1 MDISR
6 FITCG
11 SVDDGKST
19 LIGRMLYECGAI
31 YENELKDITDEEINF
46 ANLVDGLEDER
57 KQGITIDVAYRYFN
71 YKNKKFIIAD
81 CPGHEQYTAN
91 MVTAASNAQIAII
104 LIDATKGLSMQTKRH
119 SYICALLGIKEII
132 VAINKIDL
140 INYDENIFNKI
151 KDDYLK
157 EIANKQSNY
166 YFIPISAK
174 LGDNIVC
181 NSKNTTYFKD
191 LALLQRLKSIEIE
204 NVDDEFYFSV
214 QYVNKLEDKRFYLGQ
229 ILGGALEKNE
239 ELIVLPSKQ
248 RVNIKDIVYDFKSV
262 SKANALE
269 QVALL
274 TSKEVDISRGN
285 ILCKN
290 YDKLFLSKNVL
301 ADVICFSDID
311 INNEV
316 LLKLANQTINAKI
329 SKINYKIDIS
339 KLKQSAYN
347 SNSAQINDILC
358 CEIRLDKELICKEYK
373 KNNKLGA
380 FILIDKYSNKTIA
393 CGMILDD
400 LKQNKE
406 QIRQYSKEEKALNEF
421 IRSNYPEWG
430 CKSI

>member
-71 YKNKKFIIAD
+71 YENKKFIIAD

-132 VAINKIDL
+132 VAVNKIDL
-140 INYDENIFNKI
+140 INYDENVFNKI

-174 LGDNIVC
+174 LGDNIVN
-181 NSKNTTYFKD
+181 NSKNTAYFKD
-191 LALLQRLKSIEIE
+191 LALLQRLKSIEVK
-204 NVDDEFYFSV
+204 NSDDEFYFSV
-214 QYVNKLEDKRFYLGQ
+214 QYVNKVDDKRFYLGQ
-229 ILGGALEKNE
+229 VLSGSLEKNE
-239 ELIVLPSKQ
+239 KLVVLPSKQ
-248 RVNIKDIVYDFKSV
+248 KVNIKDIIYDFKNV
-262 SKANALE
+262 NRAKALE
-269 QVALL
+269 QIAIS
-274 TSKEVDISRGN
+274 TNKEVDISRGN

-290 YDKLFLSKNVL
+290 EDKLFLSKKVL

-311 INNEV
+311 IKNEV

-329 SKINYKIDIS
+329 TKVNYKIDICT
-339 KLKQSAYN
+339 LKQSHCD
-347 SNSAQINDILC
+347 SVKLNDILC
-358 CEIRLDKELICKEYK
+358 CEISLDKELLCKEYK

-393 CGMILDD
+393 CGMILEQ
-400 LKQNKE
+400 LKQDIEEK
-406 QIRQYSKEEKALNEF
+406 RQYTKEEKALNKF
-421 IRSNYPEWG
+421 IRENYPEWG
-430 CKSI
+430 CISI